1 MMRQAAAVLA
11 LAGAVWPQVG
21 MAATG
26 LGSGLTISPVYQDV
40 SLTKDQSSA
49 HYTVTLTN
57 NSMVSQTF
65 KFEVKDFG
73 SLDESGGV
81 AFLGDSTSNFEKAH
95 GLAKWVTLD
104 KDSATV
110 PAGGQVQIGMTV
122 SNAESLA
129 SGGHYAALEAEAQ
142 TAPTDPAKNSRVGI
156 TQVLSS
162 LLFLLKDGSAPPNLR
177 LVDQTLGG
185 RGALSLPASANE
197 RFLDDGAVHVVPR
210 GTVTIQDPLGR
221 QVMRGALNEDS
232 GIILPGS
239 FRRYQTPLVQLA
251 SAWLPGRYTATTV
264 YRYDG
269 TSSTQ
274 TAQVS
279 FWYAGAWWLWAAAVL
294 LLVLLGLAL
303 WWLASGRPRWWR
315 RSRHGAR

>member
-1 MMRQAAAVLA
+1 MRRWVAAALA
-11 LAGAVWPQVG
+11 LAGAVWSQAG
-21 MAATG
+21 MAAAG
-26 LGSGLTISPVYQDV
+26 PGSGLTISPVYQDV
-40 SLTKDQSSA
+40 SLAKDQSSA
-49 HYTVTLTN
+49 RYTVTLTN
-57 NSMVSQTF
+57 NSGVSQTF
-65 KFEVKDFG
+65 KFEAKDFG

-81 AFLGDSTSNFEKAH
+81 AFLGDSTSDFEKAH
-95 GLAKWVTLD
+95 GLANWVTLD

-142 TAPTDPAKNSRVGI
+142 TAPTDAAKNSRVGI

-177 LVDQTLGG
+177 LVDQTLGS
-185 RGALSLPASANE
+185 RGDLSLPASANE

-221 QVMRGALNEDS
+221 QVMRGALNEGS

-269 TSSTQ
+269 TSATQ
-274 TAQVS
+274 TAQVV
-279 FWYAGAWWLWAAAVL
+279 FWYAGAWWLWVAAA
-294 LLVLLGLAL
+294 LVVALLGLVV

-315 RSRHGAR
+315 RLRHGAR

>member
-1 MMRQAAAVLA
+1 
-11 LAGAVWPQVG
+11 
-21 MAATG
+21 
-26 LGSGLTISPVYQDV
+26 VYQEV
-40 SLTKDQSSA
+40 SLGQNQASA
-49 HYTVTLTN
+49 QYTVMLTN
-57 NSMVSQTF
+57 NSAVSQTF
-65 KFEVKDFG
+65 RFEVKDFG

-81 AFLGDSTSNFEKAH
+81 AFLNDATSDFEKAH
-95 GLAKWVTLD
+95 GLTNWVSLD
-104 KDSATV
+104 KHDATV
-110 PAGGQVQIGMTV
+110 PAGATVQIGMTID
-122 SNAESLA
+122 NAQSLA

-142 TAPTDPAKNSRVGI
+142 TAPTDAAKNSRVGI

-185 RGALSLPASANE
+185 RGALSLPVNVNE

-251 SAWLPGRYTATTV
+251 NAWLPGRYTATTV

-269 TSSTQ
+269 TTTTQ
-274 TAQVS
+274 SARVS
-279 FWYAGAWWLWAAAVL
+279 FWYAGAWWLWAVAVL
-294 LLVLLGLAL
+294 LLAMLGLGV
-303 WWLASGRPRWWR
+303 WWLVSGRPRWWPQLR
-315 RSRHGAR
+315 LGGR